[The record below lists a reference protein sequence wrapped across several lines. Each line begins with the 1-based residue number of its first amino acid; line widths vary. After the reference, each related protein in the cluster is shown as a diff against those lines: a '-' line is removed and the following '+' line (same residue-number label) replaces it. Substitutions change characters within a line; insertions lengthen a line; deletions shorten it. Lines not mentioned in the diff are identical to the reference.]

1 MDLVLLEK
9 IEDTKGLIRRTN
21 KEMIK
26 RKKDNDPQK
35 TKYST
40 TQTSLQTGSDLRC
53 SERINSSFST
63 SSTRPV
69 TPDKSWNM

>member
-35 TKYST
+35 TIYST

-53 SERINSSFST
+53 SGRINSSFST

-69 TPDKSWNM
+69 TPDKS